1 MNLTDLDHVGIACAD
16 LEAEIARY
24 RSLFGVEVAHRETV
38 ADQGVEEALLPV
50 GDSFVQIGRAHV

>member
-38 ADQGVEEALLPV
+38 ADQGVEEE
-50 GDSFVQIGRAHV
+50 IGRAHV